1 MKQEGFLFWQPQKNF
16 LKIIS
21 KTGNGYLVVFLN
33 YAIWLLLFFSSYLL
47 VKNNP
52 NSFWQLLIVTFIAE
66 AIERT
71 AKKHPLWCRP
81 MYKKNKT
88 VPRGLVQS
96 WYNTGS
102 FPSGHAVKT
111 IYFFL
116 FLIQYQLV
124 NPLAY
129 LAISL
134 PLIIFRILVGFHY
147 PIDILGGFILGF
159 FLWLLTKNL
168 VFPDTAN
175 LLIKTVFDT
184 VFFVK

>member
-1 MKQEGFLFWQPQKNF
+1 MRTQEFLFWQPQKNF
-16 LKIIS
+16 LNLVSKI
-21 KTGNGYLVVFLN
+21 GDGYLLLFLN
-33 YAIWLLLFFSSYLL
+33 YAIWLLLFFAAYLL

-52 NSFWQLLIVTFIAE
+52 NSFWQLLVITIIAE
-66 AIERT
+66 TIERFG
-71 AKKHPLWCRP
+71 KKHFLWPRP
-81 MYKKNKT
+81 MYQKNKT
-88 VPRGLVQS
+88 VPPGLVQS

-102 FPSGHAVKT
+102 FPSGHAAKT

-116 FLIQYQLV
+116 FLIQYRLV
-124 NPLAY
+124 NPLAC

-134 PLIIFRILVGFHY
+134 PLIIFRVLVGFHY

-159 FLWLLTKNL
+159 LLWLLAKNL

-175 LLIKTVFDT
+175 LLIKTIFDT